1 MDSVAIFGA
10 NGFVGKKIYE
20 GLLATGK
27 YQVTPVTR
35 DNYADSVGKFY
46 NIVINSAMPGA
57 RFDQV
62 SANELHFRCPGEA
75 LYGNFTMNLA
85 SARGLELLHETM
97 APHAVAGVLEELQAR
112 MCPRQVGY
120 IAIDDAYSPAL
131 IDYIVREVP
140 RLMAGLGNH
149 AAALIVPCIGETEKA
164 HLVTYRPT
172 FDREFRNA
180 VGMVTA

>member
-1 MDSVAIFGA
+1 MAKTEIPGSEGKHIGIELFSDEAPDLESVVQ
-10 NGFVGKKIYE
+10 FVGAMR
-20 GLLATGK
+20 GA
-27 YQVTPVTR
+27 
-35 DNYADSVGKFY
+35 KF
-46 NIVINSAMPGA
+46 G
-57 RFDQV
+57 QV